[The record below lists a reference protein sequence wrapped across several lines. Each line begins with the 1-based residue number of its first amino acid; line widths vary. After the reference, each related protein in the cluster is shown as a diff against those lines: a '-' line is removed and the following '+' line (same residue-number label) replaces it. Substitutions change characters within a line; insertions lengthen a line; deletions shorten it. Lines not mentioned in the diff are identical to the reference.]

1 MRKKKLLIPMFL
13 VFNLLLTSCDGESQ
27 GETKQVNK
35 TSNESNEKTS
45 VIDKLP
51 DFPISLNSF
60 VDNYN
65 ANENGLENL
74 TLVTDPSELEFEVFN
89 KNQGFMKKLI
99 NKDKGDVQYDLL
111 AIFDNDKKF
120 KRLIFDVTA
129 PNGATPESI
138 SVITNTFYT
147 LGIDANYLND
157 FLQSDES
164 DMEFTDNGYKV
175 NLMFEPSLG
184 FLNVTID
191 KDEQN

>member
-1 MRKKKLLIPMFL
+1 MWKKKLLIPMFL
-13 VFNLLLTSCDGESQ
+13 IFNLLLTSCDGESQ

-89 KNQGFMKKLI
+89 ENQGFMKKLI
-99 NKDKGDVQYDLL
+99 NEDKGDVQYDLL
-111 AIFDNDKKF
+111 AIFDTNKKF
-120 KRLIFDVTA
+120 KRLVFGVTA
-129 PNGATPESI
+129 PNGATSESI
-138 SVITNTFYT
+138 SVIINTFYA
-147 LGIDANYLND
+147 LGIDPNYLND
-157 FLQSDES
+157 FLDSDES
-164 DMEFTDNGYKV
+164 SMEFTDNGYKV
-175 NLMFEPSLG
+175 NLMFEPSIG
-184 FLNVTID
+184 FLNATID
-191 KDEQN
+191 KDEQD